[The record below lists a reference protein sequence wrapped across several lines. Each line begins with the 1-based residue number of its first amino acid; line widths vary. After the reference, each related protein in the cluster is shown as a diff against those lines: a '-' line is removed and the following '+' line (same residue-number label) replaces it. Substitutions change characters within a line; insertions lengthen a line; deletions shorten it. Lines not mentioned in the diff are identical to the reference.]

1 MGVPA
6 VDSSDRPSPAMC
18 GARRRD
24 GSPCEARPASG
35 KRRCH
40 VHGGAPGSGAPK
52 GNRNAFKTGAHTA
65 ASRARLKAMRD
76 YVRASRSLM
85 DAVDAGARS
94 AALLRR
100 HAAIERIADQLATT
114 TQRLLGE

>member
-1 MGVPA
+1 MNGTMI
-6 VDSSDRPSPAMC
+6 DDSDRPSPAKC

-24 GSPCEARPASG
+24 GTPCEARPELG
-35 KRRCH
+35 KWRCRIH
-40 VHGGAPGSGAPK
+40 SGAPGSGAPK
-52 GNRNAFKTGAHTA
+52 GNRNALKTGAHTA
-65 ASRARLKAMRD
+65 ATRERIKAMRD
-76 YVRASRSLM
+76 YVRAARSLI
-85 DAVDAGARS
+85 DAVDAGVRS

>member
-1 MGVPA
+1 MSGTE
-6 VDSSDRPSPAMC
+6 SDGAGGPGSVC

-24 GSPCEARPASG
+24 GSPCVSPPVPG
-35 KRRCH
+35 KRRCRI
-40 VHGGAPGSGAPK
+40 HGGAPGSGAPK
-52 GNRNAFKTGAHTA
+52 GNRNALKTGAHTA
-65 ASRARLKAMRD
+65 ASRARIKAMRD

-85 DAVDAGARS
+85 DAFDAGARS

-100 HAAIERIADQLATT
+100 HAAVERIADQLATT